1 MAHAWQISTREY
13 ARQEERR
20 GRRHAFNHLDPATTA
35 LVVVDMVPFFG
46 GNTHFSD
53 VVENTNQIAAA
64 LRAAGGIV
72 AWVFPSSDDPH
83 PELSREFL
91 GEDIAEMYRTSG
103 GEGPLPARLATGL
116 ETEPQDLFVEKHS
129 ASAFFPD
136 HCDLHERL
144 WALGI
149 RTLIVTG
156 VVTNVCCEGTV
167 RDAYALGYRV
177 VMVGDGSATVS
188 DAAHNATL
196 FTVYRTFGDVRATD
210 EVLELVAA
218 ARRG

>member
-1 MAHAWQISTREY
+1 
-13 ARQEERR
+13 
-20 GRRHAFNHLDPATTA
+20 
-35 LVVVDMVPFFG
+35 MVPFFEG
-46 GNTHFSD
+46 GAHFSD
-53 VVENTNQIAAA
+53 VVENSNAIATA
-64 LRAAGGIV
+64 LRAAGGVV
-72 AWVFPSSDDPH
+72 AWVLPSSDDPH
-83 PELSREFL
+83 PELSREFF
-91 GEDIAEMYRTSG
+91 GEKIAEMYRRSG

-116 ETEPQDLFVEKHS
+116 RTEPRDIFVEKRS

-177 VMVGDGSATVS
+177 IMVADGNATVS

-196 FTVYRTFGDVRATD
+196 FTVYRTFGDVRTTAD
-210 EVLELVAA
+210 ALELVAA
-218 ARRG
+218 SARG